1 MFTYHLLILRDIS
14 FYVTMLIHIIIY
26 SVYFLTRSLIV
37 MNKKIFDKI
46 RNENPFLPLSD
57 IVHELLLQNIIS
69 FSLEPGTRIS
79 ENSISQELGISR
91 SPIKTAL
98 EGLSERGFIRIRN
111 SRYYVA
117 DFDEAE
123 YRDIFDLTVM
133 IEPFAAAKAA
143 RKISDEQLSELYR
156 IAHRLT
162 ELYAEAYESGRNFGY
177 SKLLDQEIAFHSGL
191 VRASGN
197 SLIANLYDS
206 KKYVIWRYRGYLLY
220 SRPEGFF
227 KTLDTD
233 HTLICDIL
241 KLHDDELAAAV
252 TRRHLHVSRDG
263 IERYELI
270 SKPRKIE

>member
-1 MFTYHLLILRDIS
+1 
-14 FYVTMLIHIIIY
+14 
-26 SVYFLTRSLIV
+26 
-37 MNKKIFDKI
+37 MNKRYFEKI

-69 FSLEPGTRIS
+69 FKLEPGTRIS

-98 EGLSERGFIRIRN
+98 EKLAEHGFIHIRN

-117 DFDEAE
+117 EFDEAE
-123 YRDIFDLTVM
+123 YRDIFDLTAM

-143 RKISDEQLSELYR
+143 SKITDEELDELYR
-156 IAHRLT
+156 IANRLT
-162 ELYAEAYESGRNFGY
+162 ELYIEAYESGRKFGY
-177 SKLLDQEIAFHSGL
+177 SKLLDQEIAFHSLL
-191 VRASGN
+191 VKASGN
-197 SLIANLYDS
+197 NLIFNLYDS

-241 KLHDDELAAAV
+241 KLRDNELASAV
-252 TRRHLHVSRDG
+252 VRRHLHVSRDG
-263 IERYELI
+263 IERYELLT
-270 SKPRKIE
+270 KPQKQE